1 MSYDKSEFPNQNKL
15 ISLACRLVW
24 NLRSKSTTQSL
35 IIRVW
40 GFWTSREEVA
50 ECVTSMLWNL
60 DRDEIFLREAKITE
74 RSKKPNSN
82 HVYVVV
88 SLTAQIHHHTMA
100 WWKGWWSKLFFS
112 WWSQLASS
120 TIYLP
125 TFLPNA
131 SFIYFRLRVL
141 LVTRAAS
148 HLIDQSCEKK
158 S

>member
-1 MSYDKSEFPNQNKL
+1 MKNTVLYAKSWSPESN
-15 ISLACRLVW
+15 VW
-24 NLRSKSTTQSL
+24 VHCIWIWGLLSHQ
-35 IIRVW
+35 VW

-50 ECVTSMLWNL
+50 ECVMSMLWNL
-60 DRDEIFLREAKITE
+60 DRDEIFSREAKITE

-100 WWKGWWSKLFFS
+100 RWKGWWSKLFFS

-131 SFIYFRLRVL
+131 SLIYFRLRVL
-141 LVTRAAS
+141 LATRAAS